1 MIDSKALGYI
11 DMTIYANESMP
22 AVKWRSDEVVAML
35 REIRE
40 YLVEDFDALPGMAG
54 VGRASEGSGTAD
66 TRPTSRDVFG

>member
-1 MIDSKALGYI
+1 MIDSKALGFI

-54 VGRASEGSGTAD
+54 VGREAHISETKEAG
-66 TRPTSRDVFG
+66 